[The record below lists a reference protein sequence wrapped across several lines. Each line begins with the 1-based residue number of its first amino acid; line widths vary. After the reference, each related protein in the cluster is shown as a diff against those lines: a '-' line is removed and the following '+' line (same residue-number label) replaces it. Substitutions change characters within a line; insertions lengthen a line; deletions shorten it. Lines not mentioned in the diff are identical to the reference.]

1 MARAS
6 CEQRWLCSFVFC
18 CALSASQGVY
28 AQPQPGV
35 PLTPGTFNVDLVN
48 GPIIGSSRVVSLGGA
63 YTALGYGVD
72 NAIITPAAYAARTLW
87 DTRWFEWDATVD
99 YSPGVL
105 LRQVDF
111 INNGKSLLGTN
122 TDLLFV
128 TLGASAMVGDFGFG
142 AIVRMQDYQIGNSA
156 RLQQFLANYGLCYAF
171 FQGQLLVGVGGRTV
185 SLTVSNLARNETLG
199 TFTHSGP
206 EAGVILGVADL
217 PYRIGMTVR
226 TAVVATPDHDSS
238 DLPFASPKEVV
249 LPPELQL
256 GVAYQFGNRPL
267 NRRWTNP
274 HDRERD
280 LRNEMLVRRLQ
291 RQRAEAEREAAAEG
305 STALGAGPGWLR
317 EPRDPEFLRKEGERI
332 EHEETEL
339 QADILRAELR
349 QQDYLRS
356 LSRKYI
362 LVSADVLAIGS
373 TADGVGLESFLSQV
387 RQESGKNP
395 SLSFRVGVEGEPIPD
410 RLRLRVGSYLEPS
423 RFMGVRP
430 RLHATM
436 GGDLKLFPFDMF
448 GLVDKFEF
456 RVTATLDVAERYRNF
471 GVSVG
476 IWH

>member
-1 MARAS
+1 VVRAWG
-6 CEQRWLCSFVFC
+6 ERFWLFALG
-18 CALSASQGVY
+18 CALVASRSVA
-28 AQPQPGV
+28 AQTTGPGG
-35 PLTPGTFNVDLVN
+35 LTPGTFNVDLVN
-48 GPIIGSSRVVSLGGA
+48 GPIVGPSRVVSLGGA
-63 YTALGYGVD
+63 YTALGYGID

-87 DTRWFEWDATVD
+87 DTRWFEWDVTVD

-128 TLGASAMVGDFGFG
+128 TLGASATVGNLGFG
-142 AIVRMQDYQIGNSA
+142 AIVRMQDYHIGNTA
-156 RLQQFLANYGLCYAF
+156 RLEQLLANYGLCYAF
-171 FQGQLLVGVGGRTV
+171 LQGQLLVGVGARTV
-185 SLTVSNLARNETLG
+185 SLTLSNLARNETLG

-206 EAGVILGVADL
+206 EAGFILGLADM
-217 PYRIGMTVR
+217 PYRIGLTVR
-226 TAVVATPDHDSS
+226 TGVKAKSDQDSGE
-238 DLPFASPKEVV
+238 LPFSSPKAVV

-267 NRRWTNP
+267 NRRWINP

-291 RQRAEAEREAAAEG
+291 RQRTQAEREAAAEG
-305 STALGAGPGWLR
+305 GSAARAFPAWLR
-317 EPRDPEFLRKEGERI
+317 EPHDPEFWRNEGERMAR
-332 EHEETEL
+332 EEAEL
-339 QADILRAELR
+339 QADIARAEQRHLEYLRA
-349 QQDYLRS
+349 

-362 LVSADVLAIGS
+362 LVSADMLAIGA

-387 RQESGKNP
+387 RQESGKNA

-436 GGDLKLFPFDMF
+436 GGDLKLFAFDVF
-448 GLVDKFEF
+448 GLVDKFDI

-476 IWH
+476 IWR